1 MPLATVLGVEFVIE
15 ARRYDDPEV
24 EPLIDAVQEEYV
36 RLYGGRDT
44 DEMDPALFEP
54 PLGLFLLGRLDGA
67 AVASGGYRVIE
78 PGVAEIK
85 RMYVAEGARG
95 RGLARR
101 MLAELERSAAAAG
114 ATRMVL
120 NTGYLQREAIALY
133 ESSGYAAIDAFGHYA
148 AYKTALFFGKS
159 LCEDGMRGRDRA
171 REVGLGTS
179 A

>member
-1 MPLATVLGVEFVIE
+1 MLLATVLVVEFVIE

-24 EPLIDAVQEEYV
+24 GPLIDAVQEEYV

-44 DEMDPALFEP
+44 DQIDPALFEAP
-54 PLGLFLLGRLDGA
+54 RGLFLLGLLDGV
-67 AVASGGYRVIE
+67 AVATGGYRLIE

-85 RMYVAEGARG
+85 RMYVADGARG

-101 MLAELERSAAAAG
+101 VLAELERSATAAG

-120 NTGYLQREAIALY
+120 NTGYLQREAVALY
-133 ESSGYAAIDAFGHYA
+133 ESSGYVAIDAFGHYA

-159 LCEDGMRGRDRA
+159 LHESAGESLCED
-171 REVGLGTS
+171 ESES
-179 A
+179 AQSA